1 MTGTAK
7 RSYSHGASPHP
18 LLGETIGDNLRR
30 VAAAH
35 PGADAVV
42 EAFSGRR
49 WSYREFDADTHT
61 LARGLIA
68 LGLGARH
75 RAGIW
80 SPNCPERGRL
90 QYPTAKAGPALFT
103 INPPHPRP

>member
-18 LLGETIGDNLRR
+18 LFGETIGENLQRI
-30 VAAAH
+30 ATAH

-49 WSYREFDADTHT
+49 WTYAQLDADTDT
-61 LARGLIA
+61 LA
-68 LGLGARH
+68 
-75 RAGIW
+75 
-80 SPNCPERGRL
+80 
-90 QYPTAKAGPALFT
+90 AGPDRLGD
-103 INPPHPRP
+103 RRW